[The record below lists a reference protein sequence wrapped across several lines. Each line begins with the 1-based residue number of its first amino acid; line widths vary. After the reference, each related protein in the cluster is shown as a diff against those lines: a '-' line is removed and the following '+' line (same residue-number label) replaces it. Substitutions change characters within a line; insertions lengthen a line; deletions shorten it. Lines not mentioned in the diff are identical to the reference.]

1 MKKQIVIIMMA
12 MAVALLWAA
21 GAMAELS
28 TEEFIKQFMDAIQK
42 EDVKKALQL
51 VMQNPEATKQAQQ
64 LLQKAGQGKDENAE
78 TAKVIGK
85 KIAQLAQ
92 VSQIIQKASP
102 DTSNTAEM
110 KRLQEE
116 GQKAFYAANYPE
128 ALAKWKTGLEIAKK
142 VENKQAIGAFL
153 TNIGLVFQY
162 LGQHEEALRHLE
174 ESLAICT
181 DIQDKS
187 GEANNLGNIG
197 VVYKNLG
204 QYDNALTYYEKAL
217 VIFTDIGDRMGKEHV
232 LDGIHLIYESLKEE
246 GKKIFYTGKYPEA
259 LAKWEKGLELAKKAG
274 DKKYIGHFLNNIGVV
289 YRNLGQYEKALICYK
304 EALTIST
311 KSNDKMGEG
320 SNLGNIGLVYADIG
334 QYENALSHY
343 EQAMVIHKEI
353 IDRDGEGKDL
363 NSIGMVYADLGQ
375 YDKALSYLERSLAIS
390 KEINDKNSEGDDLN
404 SVGLVYADLGQYDKA
419 LIYFEQALEL
429 FKEID
434 DRDGKGDALG
444 NIGLFYHN
452 RGQYE
457 KALEYYK
464 QALVIHKEIGDR
476 SSESNDLRNIGS
488 LYLYMGQYEKA
499 LEYYEQALEIHKKIG
514 DRSGEGSTLINIGD
528 VFQNLGQYEKSE
540 KKFAESMKIFSDIG
554 VIDSLWRA
562 QVGFGRTEGKLK
574 KYDDAVKH
582 YEQSLD
588 NIEKM
593 REGISE
599 KESRTVFMQNK
610 LFIYDEFII
619 NLKKLHEKDPKKS
632 YDKKSFEIFERKQ
645 GRVFL
650 EQMGESGSRNFE
662 GFPDDM
668 REKEIELAT
677 RLEKKWAE
685 IAGQRSKSFEQQDK
699 KLIQELDAE
708 IENISKEQ
716 SELQESIRKDYPD
729 YYALKYPK
737 PVKLEDLQNTV
748 LQDGEV
754 LLVYNVMEESTCLWI
769 VGVGKEQFGF
779 FPLDIGEKALEEKV
793 NNFRNILISI
803 KYVSSYQLE
812 IKAETSVKKIRE
824 TGQEL
829 YDLLIPE
836 KARPLISGAKLLY
849 VVPTASLYGLPFE
862 ALGSGDR
869 YLLEDHAVAYL
880 SSASLL
886 KILQDAQSRRK
897 EKPVNS
903 LLAFAHPKCGT
914 EDNPCS
920 KKNPSCFSLPEN
932 ENTADISL
940 DQMMVRGYLKLMGGR
955 ICELPETENEV
966 KGIGT
971 LMNAPESAF
980 QLCEKA
986 SESNVFAFSQEKK
999 LDDYRYVVF
1008 SCHGLLPNTE
1018 KTGLVNQP
1026 ALALSVPDP
1035 TDKDRDGFLTMAE
1048 TFGLKFN
1055 ADIVVLSAC
1064 DTGRGDHIRGEG
1076 VRGLTRAFMY
1086 AGTPAVSV
1094 TLWPV
1099 ADKSSSILS
1108 SGFFENRE
1116 KKEMSLGESLRQIK
1130 LDMIQGKHGK
1140 IYRHPYFWSPMVV
1153 FGIGK

>member
-1 MKKQIVIIMMA
+1 M
-12 MAVALLWAA
+12 
-21 GAMAELS
+21 
-28 TEEFIKQFMDAIQK
+28 
-42 EDVKKALQL
+42 
-51 VMQNPEATKQAQQ
+51 
-64 LLQKAGQGKDENAE
+64 
-78 TAKVIGK
+78 
-85 KIAQLAQ
+85 
-92 VSQIIQKASP
+92 
-102 DTSNTAEM
+102 
-110 KRLQEE
+110 
-116 GQKAFYAANYPE
+116 
-128 ALAKWKTGLEIAKK
+128 
-142 VENKQAIGAFL
+142 
-153 TNIGLVFQY
+153 
-162 LGQHEEALRHLE
+162 
-174 ESLAICT
+174 
-181 DIQDKS
+181 
-187 GEANNLGNIG
+187 
-197 VVYKNLG
+197 VY
-204 QYDNALTYYEKAL
+204 D
-217 VIFTDIGDRMGKEHV
+217 D
-232 LDGIHLIYESLKEE
+232 
-246 GKKIFYTGKYPEA
+246 
-259 LAKWEKGLELAKKAG
+259 
-274 DKKYIGHFLNNIGVV
+274 
-289 YRNLGQYEKALICYK
+289 LGQYEKAL
-304 EALTIST
+304 S
-311 KSNDKMGEG
+311 
-320 SNLGNIGLVYADIG
+320 
-334 QYENALSHY
+334 
-343 EQAMVIHKEI
+343 
-353 IDRDGEGKDL
+353 
-363 NSIGMVYADLGQ
+363 
-375 YDKALSYLERSLAIS
+375 
-390 KEINDKNSEGDDLN
+390 
-404 SVGLVYADLGQYDKA
+404 
-419 LIYFEQALEL
+419 
-429 FKEID
+429 
-434 DRDGKGDALG
+434 
-444 NIGLFYHN
+444 
-452 RGQYE
+452 
-457 KALEYYK
+457 
-464 QALVIHKEIGDR
+464 
-476 SSESNDLRNIGS
+476 
-488 LYLYMGQYEKA
+488 
-499 LEYYEQALEIHKKIG
+499 YYEQALAIDRKIG
-514 DRSGEGSTLINIGD
+514 DTRGEGYDLGNIGN

-540 KKFAESMKIFSDIG
+540 KSFAQSMKIFSEIAAPDA
-554 VIDSLWRA
+554 LWLA
-562 QVGFGRTEGKLK
+562 QRGLAQAQGNLE
-574 KYDDAVKH
+574 KYEDAVQH
-582 YEQSLD
+582 YKQSLD
-588 NIEKM
+588 NIEKV

-599 KESRTVFMQNK
+599 KENRTIFMQDK
-610 LFIYDEFII
+610 LFVYDEFITL
-619 NLKKLHEKDPKKS
+619 LKKLHEKDPAKG

-650 EQMGESGSRNFE
+650 EQMGESGARNFA

-668 REKEIELAT
+668 RKEEERLANELKVKRAA
-677 RLEKKWAE
+677 LVNE
-685 IAGQRSKSFEQQDK
+685 RSKSFEQQDK
-699 KLIQELDAE
+699 ELIRKLETE

-716 SELQESIRKDYPD
+716 AALQEEIRIKYPD

-748 LQDGEV
+748 LQPDEV
-754 LLVYNVMEESTCLWI
+754 LLIYNVMEESTCLWI
-769 VGVGKEQFGF
+769 VGKEQFGF
-779 FPLDIGEKALEEKV
+779 YPLDIGEKALEEKV

-886 KILQDAQSRRK
+886 KILRDAQSRRK
-897 EKPVNS
+897 EKPANS

-986 SESNVFAFSQEKK
+986 SESNVFAFYQEKK

-1035 TDKDRDGFLTMAE
+1035 TDKNRDGFLTMSE
-1048 TFGLKFN
+1048 TFELKFN
-1055 ADIVVLSAC
+1055 ADLVVLSAC

-1099 ADKSSSILS
+1099 ADKSSSVLS
-1108 SGFFENRE
+1108 GGFFENRE
-1116 KKEMSLGESLRQIK
+1116 NKKMSLGESLRQIK